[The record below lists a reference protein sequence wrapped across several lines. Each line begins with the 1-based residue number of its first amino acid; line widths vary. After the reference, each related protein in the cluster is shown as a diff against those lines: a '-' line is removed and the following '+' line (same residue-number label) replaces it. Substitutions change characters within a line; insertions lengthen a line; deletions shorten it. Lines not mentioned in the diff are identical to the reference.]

1 VTRTEALTKL
11 GEVVD
16 TLRDFHVLRLS
27 LFGSVARNEA
37 GANSDVDLLV
47 EFDRPVGMF
56 HFIRLQ
62 MFLEETLGRD
72 VDLVTSAAL
81 RPELREEIL
90 HDAVQ
95 AA

>member
-1 VTRTEALTKL
+1 VTRAEALEKL
-11 GEVVD
+11 KSAGDV
-16 TLRDFHVLRLS
+16 LNAFHVRHIS
-27 LFGSVARNEA
+27 VFGSVARNQARE
-37 GANSDVDLLV
+37 GSDIDLLV

-62 MFLEETLGRD
+62 MSLEKSLGCK
-72 VDLVTSAAL
+72 VDLVTLAAL
-81 RPELREEIL
+81 RPEMREEVL